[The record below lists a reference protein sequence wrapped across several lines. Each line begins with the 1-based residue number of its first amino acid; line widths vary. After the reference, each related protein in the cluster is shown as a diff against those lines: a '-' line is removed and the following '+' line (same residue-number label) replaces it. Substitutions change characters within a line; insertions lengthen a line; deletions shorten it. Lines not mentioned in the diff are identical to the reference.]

1 MTPITDVNGAVVQ
14 LLAVSRDITERRRD
28 EAVRAAQQQ
37 VLGMIATGSALAD
50 VLDCL
55 VRLVEQQADGMRCSV
70 LLLDDDGTHVR
81 HGAAPSLPAE
91 YVRAID
97 GLAIGPRN
105 GSCGT
110 AMFLG
115 TPVIVTDILTDP
127 LWDDYREVARQ
138 AGLRACW
145 STPICSPQRQV
156 ARFVCDVLRRAALA
170 RATTSCG

>member
-1 MTPITDVNGAVVQ
+1 MQ
-14 LLAVSRDITERRRD
+14 LLAVSRDITERRRE
-28 EAVRAAQQQ
+28 EAVRAAQQH

-55 VRLVEQQADGMRCSV
+55 VRLVEQQAERHAV
-70 LLLDDDGTHVR
+70 L
-81 HGAAPSLPAE
+81 GAAARRGRHPRPARRGTE
-91 YVRAID
+91 PARATTFARST
-97 GLAIGPRN
+97 GSPIGPRS

-110 AMFLG
+110 AMFRG

-138 AGLRACW
+138 YGLRACW
-145 STPICSPQRQV
+145 SMPIFSPQRTA

-170 RATTSCG
+170 ERRRAAG